1 MEFGD
6 LVRVQVLRVEVAK
19 IEELM
24 ESTDVRDENKTFK
37 PNRE

>member
-1 MEFGD
+1 MEFGG

-24 ESTDVRDENKTFK
+24 ESLDVKDDNKTFK
-37 PNRE
+37 TN